1 MLCEEVQFN
10 QLVELFRAEDVT
22 IQSETKSLTVSKNPS
37 DGVNKLRSKS
47 ELLGYILRSDEK
59 KSI

>member
-22 IQSETKSLTVSKNPS
+22 IQSETKSLTVPKNPS
-37 DGVNKLRSKS
+37 DGVNKLRSKVNFWDTFCG
-47 ELLGYILRSDEK
+47 LTEK